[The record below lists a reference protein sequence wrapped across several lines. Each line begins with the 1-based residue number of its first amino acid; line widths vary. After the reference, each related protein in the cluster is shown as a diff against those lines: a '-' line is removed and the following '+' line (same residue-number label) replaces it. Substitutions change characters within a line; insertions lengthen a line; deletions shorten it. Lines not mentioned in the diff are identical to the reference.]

1 MKKIFTYMTLMAAV
15 ILTACSDDDIAQS
28 STKVTSEDMK
38 GVTGTITN
46 VAEFEEGEGNQGG
59 IRSKAQDYYDRVA
72 GKLKF
77 TWIKPN
83 FDYGEHPDEYKA
95 NVDHI
100 GIFAAGNPNVQLD
113 FMLNPD
119 KALIIKETTTT
130 GMFISADGAVNP
142 INGGKTYY
150 SYYPY
155 TNEGVFNATNVPI
168 SFRGQVQ
175 TANEQMGYY
184 FKNTTEADVLFLAS
198 EKEAAAHLG
207 KYDFMVSDGTAAAD
221 NEVKFYFTHVG
232 SIVRF
237 YMTCPSTADENMF
250 YDSLQV
256 YNSQANFTLDAT
268 MNLATKE
275 LTPTK
280 TSHVMSLGFHP
291 AIDMTCNN
299 KHESSDPDEKKISW
313 YWKENGLK
321 GYIMAYMMVAPINL
335 REITE
340 SPTLYLIGRK
350 ASYYTY
356 IEYKT
361 AKGDDDITEATFN
374 ALPKIQKMKIYENLT
389 EYNEAHDPDIS
400 QDDFDKLPASD
411 KMKDYERKVYKAE
424 LVKLKLEA
432 GKHHQW
438 VPAASPDSPIEFQN
452 ISIQEWENYPGF
464 TNKDGAGTED
474 W

>member
-1 MKKIFTYMTLMAAV
+1 MKKILTYMTLMAAV

-77 TWIKPN
+77 TWIKPDI
-83 FDYGEHPDEYKA
+83 DYSVNPAEYKA
-95 NVDHI
+95 KVDHI
-100 GIFAAGNPNVQLD
+100 GIFAAENPNVQLD

-119 KALIIKETTTT
+119 KDLIIKETTTT
-130 GMFISADGAVNP
+130 GMFISADGSVNP

-155 TNEGVFNATNVPI
+155 TEGVFNATNVPI

-184 FKNTTEADVLFLAS
+184 FSHNDDDFLVS
-198 EKEAAAHLG
+198 EKEAANHIG
-207 KYDFMVSDGTAAAD
+207 KYDYMVSDGTAAAE

-237 YMTCPSTADENMF
+237 YMICPSEASDKVF

-256 YNSQANFTLDAT
+256 YHSEANFTLDAT
-268 MNLATKE
+268 MNLAEKT
-275 LTPTK
+275 LTPNK
-280 TSHVMSLGFHP
+280 TSHVMSLAFNP
-291 AIDMTCNN
+291 AIDMTCND
-299 KHESSDPDEKKISW
+299 KHTTGTEYQKKISW
-313 YWKENGLK
+313 YWTEDGKTGC
-321 GYIMAYMMVAPINL
+321 IMAYMMVAPINL
-335 REITE
+335 KNYLEE
-340 SPTLYLIGRK
+340 APTLYLIGRK
-350 ASYYTY
+350 ALSFYEDFEDY
-356 IEYKT
+356 
-361 AKGDDDITEATFN
+361 N
-374 ALPKIQKMKIYENLT
+374 A
-389 EYNEAHDPDIS
+389 AHDPDITEE
-400 QDDFDKLPASD
+400 QFNALLPSE
-411 KMKDYERKVYKAE
+411 KIKTYERKVYKAE
-424 LVKLKLEA
+424 LSKLNLQA

-438 VPAASPDSPIEFQN
+438 VPKNAEVDDPIKFQE
-452 ISIQEWENYPGF
+452 ISIETWKTGTEF
-464 TNKDGAGTED
+464 TNTDGDGTED